1 MDLQHI
7 LEETLNKIAGAN
19 YVSCVGMDGI
29 ALSQAIK
36 EVPFDPAILDAEIA
50 NLVGYSLKACES
62 INGGDFEEILFSTD
76 KYLIL
81 ARKINKDA
89 FLIVALSEIKNL
101 GLARIQAKKATDQLK
116 KVLE

>member
-1 MDLQHI
+1 MDLQSI
-7 LEETLNKIAGAN
+7 LEETLKKIAGAN

-36 EVPFDPAILDAEIA
+36 EVSFDPAILDAEIA
-50 NLVGYSLKACES
+50 NLIAYGVKTCES
-62 INGGDFEEILFSTD
+62 INGGEFEEILFSTD

-81 ARKINKDA
+81 ARKINRDA
-89 FLIVALSEIKNL
+89 FLIIALSEIKNL
-101 GLARIQAKKATDQLK
+101 GLARIQAKKATEELK